1 MKFQVGTKRNDD
13 IDYDWNAKFVMLQ
26 ILHKLCTENELKL
39 QVTGKYLNLNES
51 WELLPKNLNSNN
63 GIGRRRCCFLRVE
76 N

>member
-51 WELLPKNLNSNN
+51 
-63 GIGRRRCCFLRVE
+63 
-76 N
+76 